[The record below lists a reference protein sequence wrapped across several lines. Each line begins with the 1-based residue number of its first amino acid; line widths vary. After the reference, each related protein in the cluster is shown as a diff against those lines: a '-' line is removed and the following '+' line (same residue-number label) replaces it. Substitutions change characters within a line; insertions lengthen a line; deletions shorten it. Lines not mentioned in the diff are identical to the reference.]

1 MSLEN
6 LVEAVKTAAAAQRA
20 LCIAGG
26 GSKAFYGHAAE
37 GEVLDTRSH
46 QGIAAYEPTELVITA
61 RCGTPL
67 AEIEKALANSGQM
80 LPFEPP
86 HYGGS
91 AQTQP
96 PHYGGSAQTQPPHYG
111 GSAQTQPPCFGG
123 NATFGGAIAAG
134 LSGPRRAANNGY
146 YGAVRDYVLGC
157 KIIDGR
163 GEVLSFG
170 GQVMKNVAGY
180 DVSRLMAGSMGTLGV
195 ILDISLKVLPKPVAS
210 CTLQL
215 GMRDAGAVIKKL
227 NQWGG
232 LPLPITASAYH
243 EGDLGVRLE
252 GAEAAVNSAAKKLG
266 GEMVEAA
273 EAEGF
278 WRGLRDQT
286 DAFFSGPEPLWR
298 LSVPSATAP
307 LELPGRQLF
316 EWGGAL
322 RWLKTDA
329 PPATIRAVAKQAG
342 GHATLFR
349 ADHAL
354 KQRAGVFTPLDPVLA
369 RIHKNL
375 KATFDPHGIFNRGRL
390 YPDV

>member
-1 MSLEN
+1 MALEQ
-6 LVEAVKTAAAAQRA
+6 LVEAVKSAAAAKRA
-20 LCIAGG
+20 LCIVGG
-26 GSKAFYGHAAE
+26 GSKAFYGQAAQ
-37 GEVLDTRSH
+37 GEVLETRSH
-46 QGIAAYEPTELVITA
+46 QGIAAYEPTELVMTA

-67 AEIEKALANSGQM
+67 AEAEAALAGSGQL
-80 LPFEPP
+80 LPFEAP
-86 HYGGS
+86 HF
-91 AQTQP
+91 A
-96 PHYGGSAQTQPPHYG
+96 
-111 GSAQTQPPCFGG
+111 G

-163 GEVLSFG
+163 GDVLSFG

-195 ILDISLKVLPKPVAS
+195 ILEVSLKVLPKPVAS

-215 GMRDAGAVIKKL
+215 GMRDAGDVIKKL

-232 LPLPITASAYH
+232 QPLPITATAYH

-252 GAEAAVNSAAKKLG
+252 GAEAAVSSAAKKLG

-273 EAEGF
+273 QAEAF

-286 DAFFSGPEPLWR
+286 NPFFSGPEPLWR
-298 LSVPSATAP
+298 LSVPSASAP
-307 LELPGRQLF
+307 LDLPGRQLI

-329 PPATIRAVAKQAG
+329 PFDAIRTLAKQAG

-349 ADHAL
+349 AGHAL
-354 KQRAGVFTPLDPVLA
+354 KQQAGVFTPLEPVLA
-369 RIHKNL
+369 RIHNNL
-375 KATFDPHGIFNRGRL
+375 KATFDPHRIFNRGRL
-390 YPDV
+390 YPGL

>member
-1 MSLEN
+1 MALEQ
-6 LVEAVKTAAAAQRA
+6 LVEVIKTAAAAKRA
-20 LCIAGG
+20 LCIVGG

-37 GEVLDTRSH
+37 GDTLETRSH
-46 QGIAAYEPTELVITA
+46 QGIAAYEPTELVMTA

-67 AEIEKALANSGQM
+67 AEVEEALAAQGQM

-86 HYGGS
+86 YFGGS

-96 PHYGGSAQTQPPHYG
+96 PH
-111 GSAQTQPPCFGG
+111 FGG
-123 NATFGGAIAAG
+123 NATFGGVIAAG

-157 KIIDGR
+157 KIIDGS
-163 GEVLSFG
+163 GDVLSFG

-195 ILDISLKVLPKPVAS
+195 ILEVSLKVLPAPVAS
-210 CTLQL
+210 RTLQL
-215 GMRDAGAVIKKL
+215 GMRDAGDVIKKL
-227 NQWGG
+227 NEWGG
-232 LPLPITASAYH
+232 QPLPITATAYH
-243 EGDLGVRLE
+243 DGDLTVRLE

-266 GEMVEAA
+266 GEMVDAA
-273 EAEGF
+273 EAGAF

-286 DAFFSGPEPLWR
+286 GTFFSGPAPLWR

-307 LELPGRQLF
+307 LDPPGRELI

-322 RWLKTDA
+322 RWWQTDA
-329 PPATIRAVAKQAG
+329 PHADIRRLAKQAG

-349 ADHAL
+349 ADAAL
-354 KQRAGVFTPLDPVLA
+354 KQQAGVFTPLDPVLA

-375 KATFDPHGIFNRGRL
+375 KATFDPHGIFNCGRM
-390 YPDV
+390 YPDL

>member
-67 AEIEKALANSGQM
+67 AEVEKALANSGQM
-80 LPFEPP
+80 LPFE
-86 HYGGS
+86 
-91 AQTQP
+91 
-96 PHYGGSAQTQPPHYG
+96 PPHYG

>member
-96 PHYGGSAQTQPPHYG
+96 PHYGGSAQTQPP
-111 GSAQTQPPCFGG
+111 CFGG

-195 ILDISLKVLPKPVAS
+195 LLDISLKVLPKPVAS

>member
-67 AEIEKALANSGQM
+67 AEVEKALANSGQM
-80 LPFEPP
+80 LPFE
-86 HYGGS
+86 
-91 AQTQP
+91 P